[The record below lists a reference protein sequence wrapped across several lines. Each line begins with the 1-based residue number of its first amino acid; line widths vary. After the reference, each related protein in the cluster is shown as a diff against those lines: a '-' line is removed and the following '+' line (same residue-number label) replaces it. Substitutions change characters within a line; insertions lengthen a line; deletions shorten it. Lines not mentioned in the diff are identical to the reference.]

1 MRKFNIRSELCSDRL
16 KRIQPNILFYKD
28 CSLGLIKPVKK
39 YYLYIKNLKNKKERK
54 YGTSLSYT
62 CTSIQPADNPI
73 LIERLIISQRDRQT
87 ETERDRHRQR
97 ERQRQRET
105 DRQTQRETERYKTET
120 DTQTGTKTKTETET
134 ETETETDRQTETEL
148 CSDLLYGFSAEADL
162 NFCVPGTY
170 PQQRRWEGGWEGSS
184 IGWGWEGSSIGWGWG
199 QQYRMGMGAAV

>member
-87 ETERDRHRQR
+87 DRDRERQTQTERETETERDRQTDTERDR
-97 ERQRQRET
+97 EIQNR
-105 DRQTQRETERYKTET
+105 DRQTDRDKDKDR
-120 DTQTGTKTKTETET
+120 DR
-134 ETETETDRQTETEL
+134 DRQT
-148 CSDLLYGFSAEADL
+148 DRDRVMF
-162 NFCVPGTY
+162 
-170 PQQRRWEGGWEGSS
+170 
-184 IGWGWEGSSIGWGWG
+184 
-199 QQYRMGMGAAV
+199 